1 MTGLRSTTQW
11 ASASLEAIFG
21 SPMGTPGKENDVDR
35 FLKRG
40 NELTSPERQMSVEE
54 WIYFNAAE
62 AEKKLK
68 YECES
73 LVNRFEMEGTRA
85 IKVLE
90 GLEVVEAES

>member
-1 MTGLRSTTQW
+1 MAGLRSTTPW
-11 ASASLEAIFG
+11 ASASLEAIFESPLG
-21 SPMGTPGKENDVDR
+21 SPGKENDVDR
-35 FLKRG
+35 FLTRG
-40 NELTSPERQMSVEE
+40 NELTSPERQMTVEE

-68 YECES
+68 FECES

-90 GLEVVEAES
+90 GLEVESAS